1 MDHISHVDSEEIRR
15 KIKQQL
21 EPLFLNFYTGSPG
34 YRSFK
39 ESYEFFAT
47 KMQKTHEQNLMILKI
62 VLDFVSLLSKSDGKE
77 NKNSISEMS
86 EPSMKRTGCLMNI
99 FIYLSCVEV
108 CATPFMDLVILLLAS
123 QGQCFHIPPDR
134 DHHYHRHASSLKDL
148 DSPTISLSA
157 KLAFLKESGFT
168 LFSDVIKPSLRNK
181 IAHMDFEIDDAGV
194 LWVGSKRKKT
204 KINIQM
210 EITHVL
216 ANLTEIQK
224 YVLDQLRIIG

>member
-77 NKNSISEMS
+77 NKNQHSNGNHPCSR
-86 EPSMKRTGCLMNI
+86 K
-99 FIYLSCVEV
+99 
-108 CATPFMDLVILLLAS
+108 
-123 QGQCFHIPPDR
+123 
-134 DHHYHRHASSLKDL
+134 L
-148 DSPTISLSA
+148 D
-157 KLAFLKESGFT
+157 
-168 LFSDVIKPSLRNK
+168 
-181 IAHMDFEIDDAGV
+181 
-194 LWVGSKRKKT
+194 
-204 KINIQM
+204 
-210 EITHVL
+210 
-216 ANLTEIQK
+216 
-224 YVLDQLRIIG
+224 